1 MYVPVLHD
9 DTCHMYVQY
18 FFDVQFRSSKKLE
31 KLTFCCPFLII
42 ASHNSSIAWFCTK
55 SAMSCSW
62 LCGISILRYGSD
74 TFCWVDIL
82 CEDILKL
89 HITFHLCF
97 ELLIFPFFVDTPNTE
112 TRTHHTTPPDNTVCA
127 EEKTIKPRP
136 KQRTKQKRSGERR
149 TIRTPRTRLDQFIRS
164 IYKCLWKQR

>member
-1 MYVPVLHD
+1 MSCHDMCMCILYIHYIHTLTYLRMHSCTYIHMNVCTCIHD
-9 DTCHMYVQY
+9 DRRYMSYVHVCVYVQY

-89 HITFHLCF
+89 HITLSLVFWTF
-97 ELLIFPFFVDTPNTE
+97 DFPIFCWHTQTP
-112 TRTHHTTPPDNTVCA
+112 RRALSAHTTPP
-127 EEKTIKPRP
+127 
-136 KQRTKQKRSGERR
+136 
-149 TIRTPRTRLDQFIRS
+149 
-164 IYKCLWKQR
+164 